1 MLRQIDPQ
9 PSIGLSPA
17 KLYLD
22 DIEQIIQIL
31 IEAENERNEELRSN
45 EEVRILFQIHDQ
57 TTSDIQDLSRI
68 HPDSTNDFFVEAR
81 KGTEFNAGVRM
92 FKPHTTWYAW
102 GLTESE
108 NWALFHKL
116 EALFEA
122 RKFRWKKFLHAH
134 SRISY
139 WIYGATS
146 AVLFL
151 SWLLLL
157 IPRVPRVPVAIFL
170 VAMAILFIALRT
182 GLSSHSIVIF
192 RHRADHAVR
201 GREGAM
207 KAVLEVSKLIIGF
220 LLGALTLYLKH
231 KYWP

>member
-22 DIEQIIQIL
+22 DIEQIIEIL
-31 IEAENERNEELRSN
+31 VEAENERSEERRSD
-45 EEVRILFQIHDQ
+45 EEVKILFQIHDQ

-68 HPDSTNDFFVEAR
+68 HPDSTVDFLVEAR
-81 KGTEFNAGVRM
+81 KATEFNASVRIY
-92 FKPHTTWYAW
+92 KLHTTWYAW
-102 GLTESE
+102 GLTENE

-122 RKFRWKKFLHAH
+122 RKLRWKKFLHAH
-134 SRISY
+134 SRVSY

-146 AVLFL
+146 VLLFALFPIAFTHLVPRAPVIVLFVVL
-151 SWLLLL
+151 AALL
-157 IPRVPRVPVAIFL
+157 IS
-170 VAMAILFIALRT
+170 LRT

-207 KAVLEVSKLIIGF
+207 KAVLEISKLIIGF
-220 LLGALTLYLKH
+220 LLGVLTLYLKH

>member
-31 IEAENERNEELRSN
+31 VEAEKERSEERRSD
-45 EEVRILFQIHDQ
+45 EEVTILFQIHDQ

-68 HPDSTNDFFVEAR
+68 HPDSTNDFLVEAR
-81 KGTEFNAGVRM
+81 KGTGFNASVRVY
-92 FKPHTTWYAW
+92 KPHTSWYAW
-102 GLTESE
+102 GLTENE

-122 RKFRWKKFLHAH
+122 RKLRWKKLLHAH
-134 SRISY
+134 SSVSY
-139 WIYGATS
+139 RIYGATS
-146 AVLFL
+146 VLLFAL
-151 SWLLLL
+151 FS
-157 IPRVPRVPVAIFL
+157 IAFTHFVPRTPVIVAI
-170 VAMAILFIALRT
+170 AILATLFISLRT

-192 RHRADHAVR
+192 RHRADHAIR
-201 GREGAM
+201 GQEGAM
-207 KAVLEVSKLIIGF
+207 KAVLEISKLIIGF
-220 LLGALTLYLKH
+220 ILGVLTLYLKH